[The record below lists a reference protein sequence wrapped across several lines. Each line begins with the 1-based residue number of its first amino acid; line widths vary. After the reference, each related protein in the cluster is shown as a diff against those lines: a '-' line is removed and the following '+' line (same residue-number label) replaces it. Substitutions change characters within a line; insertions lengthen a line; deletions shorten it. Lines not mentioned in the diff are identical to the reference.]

1 MFPKVVLLVIAVG
14 AGACALLALRQSR
27 LQVASELAQS
37 QLRVCEADERLWL
50 LRSQVASAV
59 TPQSVERLARAL
71 GPMKPIR
78 EGPPASEL
86 AGMTPPEGAPKVGP
100 AGSAPGSRVAQTP
113 ARPQKP
119 EASQSGAGKPSAAKS
134 SAAKPKSATPTRT
147 RPTGSSRTTRVAQRR
162 PN

>member
-1 MFPKVVLLVIAVG
+1 VFPKVVLLVIAVG
-14 AGACALLALRQSR
+14 AGACVLLAMRQSR

-78 EGPPASEL
+78 DGLPASALAGVPTPEAAQPGAGPPSDPVAS
-86 AGMTPPEGAPKVGP
+86 
-100 AGSAPGSRVAQTP
+100 GSRVAKTDDPARGAKPPVTKAPATKPKSGTP
-113 ARPQKP
+113 ARAQP
-119 EASQSGAGKPSAAKS
+119 A
-134 SAAKPKSATPTRT
+134 
-147 RPTGSSRTTRVAQRR
+147 GSSRTTRVAQRR

>member
-14 AGACALLALRQSR
+14 AGACTLLALRQSR

-50 LRSQVASAV
+50 RRSQVASAV

-78 EGPPASEL
+78 EGLRASEL
-86 AGMTPPEGAPKVGP
+86 AGVTPPGAPAKVEP
-100 AGSAPGSRVAQTP
+100 LGSAPGSRLAQTP
-113 ARPQKP
+113 ARTQKP
-119 EASQSGAGKPSAAKS
+119 EASQSGAGQSGAGKSSGAKS
-134 SAAKPKSATPTRT
+134 KSATPTRT
-147 RPTGSSRTTRVAQRR
+147 KPTGSSRTTRVAQRR

>member
-14 AGACALLALRQSR
+14 AGACTLLAMRQSR

-50 LRSQVASAV
+50 LRSQVAAAV
-59 TPQSVERLARAL
+59 TPQSVERLARTL

-78 EGPPASEL
+78 EGLPASAL
-86 AGMTPPEGAPKVGP
+86 AGIPTREAGPEGVGAAPDT
-100 AGSAPGSRVAQTP
+100 AAPGERVAQTP
-113 ARPQKP
+113 KG
-119 EASQSGAGKPSAAKS
+119 S
-134 SAAKPKSATPTRT
+134 AKPAASRPKVSVPARAH
-147 RPTGSSRTTRVAQRR
+147 PTGSSRTTRVAQRR

>member
-1 MFPKVVLLVIAVG
+1 MFPKVVLLVVAVG
-14 AGACALLALRQSR
+14 AGACTLLALRQSR

-78 EGPPASEL
+78 EGLPASEL
-86 AGMTPPEGAPKVGP
+86 AGAAPPELPAKVEP
-100 AGSAPGSRVAQTP
+100 VGSTPGGRVAQTP
-113 ARPQKP
+113 ARTQKP
-119 EASQSGAGKPSAAKS
+119 GASKSGAGKS
-134 SAAKPKSATPTRT
+134 SEAKPKSGTPTRAK
-147 RPTGSSRTTRVAQRR
+147 PTGSSRTTRVAQRR

>member
-14 AGACALLALRQSR
+14 AGACTLLGLRQSR

-50 LRSQVASAV
+50 LRSQVAAAV

-71 GPMKPIR
+71 GTMKPIR
-78 EGPPASEL
+78 EGLPASAL
-86 AGMTPPEGAPKVGP
+86 AGATPPGAAPLDGAPKVGP
-100 AGSAPGSRVAQTP
+100 VVPAPGERVAQKP
-113 ARPQKP
+113 ARASKP
-119 EASQSGAGKPSAAKS
+119 GAS
-134 SAAKPKSATPTRT
+134 KPKAASPGRG
-147 RPTGSSRTTRVAQRR
+147 RPAGNPGTTRVAQRR